1 MGEKETLLQA
11 FFYLLISLRPR
22 KGGGKGRKGEEKGKR
37 GKGEVGF
44 KFLDIL
50 FFTFQ
55 EGFGFGFFYLYHTP
69 KIRWSLILCALIDIF
84 LFPPPFPQNI
94 FCPSTSALLY
104 IYQNPS
110 IFISPTPHPFL
121 FLFDVKS

>member
-69 KIRWSLILCALIDIF
+69 KIRWSLILCDLIDIF
-84 LFPPPFPQNI
+84 LFPPLPPKYILPLNIYSAIYLSEPFDFYFP
-94 FCPSTSALLY
+94 Y
-104 IYQNPS
+104 
-110 IFISPTPHPFL
+110 PHPFL